1 MIKKQHYAI
10 LLMVICT
17 VFTSLGQVLWKY
29 GLQSIDFSIPLTFLN
44 IPFILG
50 FVSYGLGALLMIKA
64 FRFGELSVLYPIIA
78 TSYVWVSL
86 LSMFLFGDV
95 MNIWKWSGVTI
106 IILSVSVIGFGTS
119 KSGVAA

>member
-50 FVSYGLGALLMIKA
+50 FVSYRLGALLMIKA